1 VSPGTFPVVP
11 DRQGTPVE
19 FHVCCE
25 LAFSGVEGGRDRGA
39 VVEARPHV
47 GEFGGV
53 TGAPLVAGDRREPRS
68 GAVVELVLPGVRVA
82 REVLGRREVPQLPI
96 PKIIALSVMM
106 APTGCAG
113 VNCVNS
119 RLGLIASHFGSA
131 D

>member
-1 VSPGTFPVVP
+1 MRESPHVPVVP

-19 FHVCCE
+19 FHVWCE

-68 GAVVELVLPGVRVA
+68 GAVVELVLLGVRGAKPRIDAVHA
-82 REVLGRREVPQLPI
+82 RASGGRAIMTDSLR
-96 PKIIALSVMM
+96 ARRS
-106 APTGCAG
+106 
-113 VNCVNS
+113 
-119 RLGLIASHFGSA
+119 
-131 D
+131 